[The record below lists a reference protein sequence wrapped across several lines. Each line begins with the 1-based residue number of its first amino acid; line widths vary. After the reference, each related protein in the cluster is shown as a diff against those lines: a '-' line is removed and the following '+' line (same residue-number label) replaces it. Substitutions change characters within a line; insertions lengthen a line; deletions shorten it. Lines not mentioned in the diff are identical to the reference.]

1 MAYDFAHGSG
11 TANDPYLIATE
22 ADFWGIFDVNSDYQ
36 PNFVGNY
43 FRQTADITITQSV
56 SINTLTR
63 CVYDGNNHR
72 ISGLKTSV
80 AYLETST
87 WKNSIFSNCTNED
100 LYSWEYPTV
109 FQRTWLEEE
118 GVGENKLDNIQ
129 LLNSPG
135 IYIFAGS
142 NIVATNLIVKNSGG
156 FAGGTIEDSKISECY
171 GENLATTQYYFATGA
186 FCDVY
191 GCSFENI
198 VIRNVEYEGEYGSA
212 GGMVGESYYSNFKNC
227 VVLGARAIGENSSGG
242 FAGQIFGGTFEDC
255 FALGVTVELH
265 PPYPPSQYQTKGW
278 HSGGFAGGIFING
291 TVGNP
296 DYAPFVFRR
305 CIVHGTVNVDASYSA
320 GGFAGYTTGYTSQE
334 EGSFFE
340 QCGAEVSVIN
350 ADKNAGGFVGE
361 IWGYPGS
368 PEEGAIC
375 KDCYA
380 LGDSVLSNLEN
391 ATSNGGFVGVAD
403 RVIFERCFSKGLVS
417 GGTSKGGF
425 CGWGYD
431 IECID
436 CYYDSE
442 TSGQSDTNKGTPK
455 TTAEMKTQL
464 TFSGWNFVSI
474 WKLGA
479 FDQEEHWTRTD
490 SSGEYSF
497 VASLG
502 ENGVEVMLVLDPS
515 DGYPFLQFETKK
527 TLTEVTEPC
536 NFYVRGRM
544 PE

>member
-1 MAYDFAHGSG
+1 MPYDFEHGNG

-72 ISGLKTSV
+72 ISGFKPAL
-80 AYLETST
+80 AYLYLETST
-87 WKNSIFSNCTNED
+87 WKNSIFLNCTNEG
-100 LYSWEYPTV
+100 LGSGEYPTV
-109 FQRTWLEEE
+109 FRWICLEEE

-156 FAGGTIEDSKISECY
+156 FAGGMIEYSKISECY
-171 GENLATTQYYFATGA
+171 GENLAFTQSYYATGA
-186 FCDVY
+186 FCDVF

-198 VIRNVEYEGEYGSA
+198 VIRNVEYEDELRSA
-212 GGMVGESYYSNFKNC
+212 GGMVGETYYSNFKNC
-227 VVLGARAIGENSSGG
+227 VVLGAKVIGENSSGG
-242 FAGQIFGGTFEDC
+242 FAGEIYSGTFEDC
-255 FALGVTVELH
+255 FALGVTVEVRPRSPNQLKAW
-265 PPYPPSQYQTKGW
+265 Q
-278 HSGGFAGGIFING
+278 SGGFAGGIFATK
-291 TVGNP
+291 TVGDP
-296 DYAPFVFRR
+296 DYVPFVFRR
-305 CIVHGTVNVDASYSA
+305 CIVHGTVDVDARYSA
-320 GGFAGYTTGYTSQE
+320 GGFAGAIMQE
-334 EGSFFE
+334 KGSFFE

-350 ADKNAGGFVGE
+350 ANENAGGFVGE
-361 IWGYPGS
+361 IWGSLGS
-368 PEEGAIC
+368 LKEGAAIC

-391 ATSNGGFVGVAD
+391 AISNGGFVGVAD
-403 RVIFERCFSKGLVS
+403 SVIFERCFSKGLVS

-442 TSGQSDTNKGTPK
+442 TSGQSDTSMGTPK

-464 TFSGWNFVSI
+464 TFPQWNFI
-474 WKLGA
+474 NTWKIGA
-479 FDQEEHWTRTD
+479 FAG
-490 SSGEYSF
+490 GEKK
-497 VASLG
+497 SLTG
-502 ENGVEVMLVLDPS
+502 NDGSYEVPVKDGTVMVYLEFDPS
-515 DGYPFLQFETKK
+515 EGYPYLQFETKK
-527 TLTEVTEPC
+527 QITKSGRTKC
-536 NFYVRGRM
+536 DWYVRGSL

>member
-1 MAYDFAHGSG
+1 MPYDFEHGNG

-56 SINTLTR
+56 STNTLIR

-72 ISGLKTSV
+72 ISGLKTSL
-80 AYLETST
+80 AYLGTST
-87 WKNSIFSNCTNED
+87 WKNSIFLNCTNED
-100 LYSWEYPTV
+100 LNSREYPTV
-109 FQRTWLEEE
+109 FQWTWLEEE

-135 IYIFAGS
+135 IYIFAGL
-142 NIVATNLIVKNSGG
+142 NIMATNLIVKNSGG
-156 FAGGTIEDSKISECY
+156 FAGGMIEDSKISECY
-171 GENLATTQYYFATGA
+171 GENLAFTQWNYGTGA

-198 VIRNVEYEGEYGSA
+198 VIRNVEYEDEYGSA

-227 VVLGARAIGENSSGG
+227 VVLGAKAIGEKSSGG
-242 FAGQIFGGTFEDC
+242 FAGEIYGGTFEDC
-255 FALGVTVELH
+255 FALGVTVEVRLKAR
-265 PPYPPSQYQTKGW
+265 Q
-278 HSGGFAGGIFING
+278 SGGFAGGISTRR
-291 TVGNP
+291 TVGDP
-296 DYAPFVFRR
+296 DYVPFVFRR
-305 CIVHGTVNVDASYSA
+305 CIVHGTVDVDAISA
-320 GGFAGYTTGYTSQE
+320 GGFAGAIWQE

-350 ADKNAGGFVGE
+350 ANENAGGFVGE
-361 IWGYPGS
+361 IWGSLGFL
-368 PEEGAIC
+368 EEGAVC

-391 ATSNGGFVGVAD
+391 AISNGGFVGVAD
-403 RVIFERCFSKGLVS
+403 NVIFERCFSKGLVS

-442 TSGQSDTNKGTPK
+442 TSGQSDTSMGTPK
-455 TTAEMKTQL
+455 TTAEMKTQS
-464 TFSGWNFVSI
+464 TFSQWNFI
-474 WKLGA
+474 NTWKIGA
-479 FDQEEHWTRTD
+479 FA
-490 SSGEYSF
+490 G
-497 VASLG
+497 G
-502 ENGVEVMLVLDPS
+502 ENESVTRIDGYYQILIENGLVEVYLELDPS
-515 DGYPFLQFETKK
+515 DGYPYLQFETKK
-527 TLTEVTEPC
+527 QIIKSGSTRC
-536 NFYVRGRM
+536 DWYVRGSL